1 MRTEIATVTE
11 RERDIVFNAT
21 HIKLYIRA
29 VEKKPKQTKKK
40 KQSRQ
45 TRQRKNSK
53 RALLFI
59 TMKVLRANAT
69 NINNHEAEKKKLVL
83 SLLLIE

>member
-29 VEKKPKQTKKK
+29 EEKKSKADQKKKTKQTDAAKKK
-40 KQSRQ
+40 FE
-45 TRQRKNSK
+45 TRSFIYYDEGPPRK
-53 RALLFI
+53 RDE
-59 TMKVLRANAT
+59 
-69 NINNHEAEKKKLVL
+69 HQ
-83 SLLLIE
+83 

>member
-1 MRTEIATVTE
+1 M
-11 RERDIVFNAT
+11 FNAT
-21 HIKLYIRA
+21 HIKLYIKA
-29 VEKKPKQTKKK
+29 VIEKKSKACRPKKK
-40 KQSRQ
+40 TKADAAK
-45 TRQRKNSK
+45 KNSK

-69 NINNHEAEKKKLVL
+69 NIKNHEAEKKKLLL

>member
-29 VEKKPKQTKKK
+29 VEKKSKADQKKKTKQTDDRRGKEKI
-40 KQSRQ
+40 R
-45 TRQRKNSK
+45 N
-53 RALLFI
+53 ALFY
-59 TMKVLRANAT
+59 
-69 NINNHEAEKKKLVL
+69 
-83 SLLLIE
+83 LLL